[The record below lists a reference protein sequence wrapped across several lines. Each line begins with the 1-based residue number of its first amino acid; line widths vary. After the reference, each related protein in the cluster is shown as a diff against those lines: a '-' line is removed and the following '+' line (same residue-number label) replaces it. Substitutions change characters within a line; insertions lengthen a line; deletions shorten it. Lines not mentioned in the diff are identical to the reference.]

1 MVCTVVV
8 LLPLCAWLSFA
19 RCTTSGHHG
28 PLIKRYL
35 LGIDY
40 WLLLGSIVLR
50 GTIVNWA
57 KYCCS
62 SSSIIP
68 LVVKKAKYTKYQ
80 YRFLFISYSS
90 SRSYLVFNM
99 VARNSYPQYDPIAG
113 YVCSLSAGLQFRQ
126 DASVQHLAYLYN
138 MYTAV
143 VRLMGVRPTILL
155 ELQSRF
161 GDTPLKFQVVCP

>member
-1 MVCTVVV
+1 
-8 LLPLCAWLSFA
+8 
-19 RCTTSGHHG
+19 
-28 PLIKRYL
+28 
-35 LGIDY
+35 
-40 WLLLGSIVLR
+40 
-50 GTIVNWA
+50 
-57 KYCCS
+57 
-62 SSSIIP
+62 
-68 LVVKKAKYTKYQ
+68 
-80 YRFLFISYSS
+80 
-90 SRSYLVFNM
+90 M